1 MSKLSLKQTLKDL
14 DTKKIS
20 IRELNQD
27 YLKRIKENENLNVFI
42 HFSEENVL
50 KQIDNLEKDNSA
62 KKLKGMEDKIRT
74 LTQNNQDESDILS
87 PETLKAI
94 DGFKS
99 EMMST
104 RSQLRTVKF
113 DLRRDVEALKKWI
126 ISINVAILPIFF
138 ASIALLISLRR
149 RRKNSY

>member
-1 MSKLSLKQTLKDL
+1 
-14 DTKKIS
+14 
-20 IRELNQD
+20 
-27 YLKRIKENENLNVFI
+27 
-42 HFSEENVL
+42 
-50 KQIDNLEKDNSA
+50 
-62 KKLKGMEDKIRT
+62 MEDKIRT
-74 LTQNNQDESDILS
+74 LTQNNQNESDILS

-94 DGFKS
+94 EGFKS

-113 DLRRDVEALKKWI
+113 DLRRDVEALKSWI
-126 ISINVAILPIFF
+126 ISINVAVLPIFF